1 MTSAVFSGYLEEH
14 SELCASIGR
23 SIAQLRSLTDL
34 NERRSTQAS
43 VETELIKADE
53 LLQQMDLEAR
63 SAPKVSAR
71 EMQAR
76 AKSCR
81 DEIKAMRVSL
91 KQALISGIPQSSER
105 GGGGGSNGGVSDDE
119 VSENDRARL
128 LKMGER
134 LHDGTNKLKT
144 AMKVALE
151 AEQIGESIMGDLRSQ
166 RETIMHATGTMQ
178 RANESLSRSK
188 RTLSAISQRALSNK
202 VLMWVLIVLL
212 VLAVVFLL
220 YIEIVGVSSSS
231 SSSSHNRT
239 HG

>member
-1 MTSAVFSGYLEEH
+1 MTIAYCCLLIAGLLPYIAVGF
-14 SELCASIGR
+14 
-23 SIAQLRSLTDL
+23 
-34 NERRSTQAS
+34 
-43 VETELIKADE
+43 
-53 LLQQMDLEAR
+53 
-63 SAPKVSAR
+63 
-71 EMQAR
+71 
-76 AKSCR
+76 AKS
-81 DEIKAMRVSL
+81 
-91 KQALISGIPQSSER
+91 
-105 GGGGGSNGGVSDDE
+105 GGGEVHSRGARVGSSA
-119 VSENDRARL
+119 DRARL

-134 LHDGTNKLKT
+134 LHDGSSKLKT

-151 AEQIGESIMGDLRSQ
+151 AEQIGMSIMGDLRSQ

-231 SSSSHNRT
+231 SSSHNRT

>member
-76 AKSCR
+76 TKSCR

-105 GGGGGSNGGVSDDE
+105 GGGVSDDE

-134 LHDGTNKLKT
+134 LHDGSSKLKT

-151 AEQIGESIMGDLRSQ
+151 AEQIGMSIMGDLRSQ

-231 SSSSHNRT
+231 SSSHNRT